1 MSSRQRARLMAKDLP
16 VHENTLANTNA
27 ENSDDGEEEDED
39 ESDVRSRQPVNP
51 FDLLGGEDEDTE
63 EEEEQEQAQA
73 DEDCAEDKS
82 VPNVAEPSSSP
93 SISASTNDQSLVTGK
108 DSNTPEDEPMDD
120 SSGVGASKKK
130 RKNKKKN
137 KGKGPAATK
146 EPALMDEVDL
156 LCASIEQAG
165 EKGAAGAG
173 AEAAPASTPKERPR
187 QHILA
192 VDMRHLKAE
201 DELRRIFG
209 SRVMKT
215 ERASEKMEAR
225 KRNPGHLPRGVG
237 QRAQKKSVLITP
249 REHWPRQ
256 PSGLSMEVAG
266 AQDGA
271 TLFRYTHSNSYLMV
285 QRQFEEC
292 VEAHDPN
299 RLARL
304 VAHNPY
310 HVDAL
315 LSLAEVYQQMNDLTK
330 SGELVEQCLYGM
342 ECAWHPWFAP
352 AMGLSRLDYD
362 EPENRPFF
370 VALFKHL
377 QALGRSGCHRS
388 AMECCK
394 MLLALD
400 ARDPMGSLCCID
412 YYALMAE
419 QYGFIPRLVD
429 EFRGE
434 DRSLAL
440 FPGFAFS
447 LALAR
452 FRAEELSAAAGSS
465 KGAPANLKQED
476 AATESS
482 KAMLRTALLLHPGA
496 LHQLIEKLNEKSTA
510 VPVDR
515 EWARILDCPLFDP
528 NKVSEPSPSL
538 QRLTSIFVERHHLL
552 YRPPEV
558 QAWLKRV
565 SGEVA
570 SEVSAGGE
578 ASAEAGDSP
587 SDWAAVRTSV
597 FPPDSEDEYKHLTVA
612 MFSDA
617 ISILPPEENPFA
629 QGAGGQVPGEI
640 PEELQAGLAQVLR
653 ANQNAEDLRD
663 ANPLIAFLRTML
675 PWVNVADLREGEA
688 EALAQHIL
696 QAQQADAEEGE
707 EGFEE
712 VDFDHN
718 MPD

>member
-249 REHWPRQ
+249 RW
-256 PSGLSMEVAG
+256 S
-266 AQDGA
+266 
-271 TLFRYTHSNSYLMV
+271 
-285 QRQFEEC
+285 
-292 VEAHDPN
+292 
-299 RLARL
+299 
-304 VAHNPY
+304 
-310 HVDAL
+310 
-315 LSLAEVYQQMNDLTK
+315 
-330 SGELVEQCLYGM
+330 
-342 ECAWHPWFAP
+342 
-352 AMGLSRLDYD
+352 
-362 EPENRPFF
+362 
-370 VALFKHL
+370 
-377 QALGRSGCHRS
+377 
-388 AMECCK
+388 
-394 MLLALD
+394 
-400 ARDPMGSLCCID
+400 
-412 YYALMAE
+412 
-419 QYGFIPRLVD
+419 
-429 EFRGE
+429 
-434 DRSLAL
+434 
-440 FPGFAFS
+440 
-447 LALAR
+447 
-452 FRAEELSAAAGSS
+452 
-465 KGAPANLKQED
+465 
-476 AATESS
+476 
-482 KAMLRTALLLHPGA
+482 
-496 LHQLIEKLNEKSTA
+496 
-510 VPVDR
+510 
-515 EWARILDCPLFDP
+515 
-528 NKVSEPSPSL
+528 PSPSL
-538 QRLTSIFVERHHLL
+538 PS
-552 YRPPEV
+552 
-558 QAWLKRV
+558 
-565 SGEVA
+565 SGA
-570 SEVSAGGE
+570 SK
-578 ASAEAGDSP
+578 P
-587 SDWAAVRTSV
+587 
-597 FPPDSEDEYKHLTVA
+597 
-612 MFSDA
+612 
-617 ISILPPEENPFA
+617 
-629 QGAGGQVPGEI
+629 GQ
-640 PEELQAGLAQVLR
+640 
-653 ANQNAEDLRD
+653 
-663 ANPLIAFLRTML
+663 
-675 PWVNVADLREGEA
+675 
-688 EALAQHIL
+688 
-696 QAQQADAEEGE
+696 
-707 EGFEE
+707 
-712 VDFDHN
+712 
-718 MPD
+718 

>member
-1 MSSRQRARLMAKDLP
+1 
-16 VHENTLANTNA
+16 
-27 ENSDDGEEEDED
+27 
-39 ESDVRSRQPVNP
+39 
-51 FDLLGGEDEDTE
+51 
-63 EEEEQEQAQA
+63 
-73 DEDCAEDKS
+73 
-82 VPNVAEPSSSP
+82 
-93 SISASTNDQSLVTGK
+93 
-108 DSNTPEDEPMDD
+108 
-120 SSGVGASKKK
+120 
-130 RKNKKKN
+130 
-137 KGKGPAATK
+137 
-146 EPALMDEVDL
+146 
-156 LCASIEQAG
+156 
-165 EKGAAGAG
+165 
-173 AEAAPASTPKERPR
+173 
-187 QHILA
+187 
-192 VDMRHLKAE
+192 
-201 DELRRIFG
+201 
-209 SRVMKT
+209 
-215 ERASEKMEAR
+215 
-225 KRNPGHLPRGVG
+225 
-237 QRAQKKSVLITP
+237 
-249 REHWPRQ
+249 
-256 PSGLSMEVAG
+256 
-266 AQDGA
+266 
-271 TLFRYTHSNSYLMV
+271 
-285 QRQFEEC
+285 
-292 VEAHDPN
+292 
-299 RLARL
+299 
-304 VAHNPY
+304 
-310 HVDAL
+310 
-315 LSLAEVYQQMNDLTK
+315 MNDLTK

-370 VALFKHL
+370 
-377 QALGRSGCHRS
+377 ALGRSGCHRS

-528 NKVSEPSPSL
+528 NK
-538 QRLTSIFVERHHLL
+538 TTAAIFC
-552 YRPPEV
+552 
-558 QAWLKRV
+558 
-565 SGEVA
+565 
-570 SEVSAGGE
+570 
-578 ASAEAGDSP
+578 P
-587 SDWAAVRTSV
+587 SDFSSEAQALRLEEPAAVF
-597 FPPDSEDEYKHLTVA
+597 FPHAHLMYNFPLYKHLTVA

-640 PEELQAGLAQVLR
+640 PEELQTCDERLTAPKYMQAEIWKAVRSMQIVCGFLAGAMNAGLAQVLR